1 MLLNCGAREDS
12 WESLVLHG
20 DKSILKE
27 INHEYSLEGL
37 LLKLK
42 LQYFGYLMQR
52 ALEKILMLE
61 KTEGNRRRGQKRMRQ
76 LTASL
81 TQWTWNW
88 INSGRE
94 WRTEEP
100 GVLQSMVSQ
109 RVRHDLVT
117 EQKQQHPC
125 HGIMWSSWQRMNEW
139 MDEMEWGLEEQSG
152 KAHLR

>member
-1 MLLNCGAREDS
+1 MRVPCTARRS
-12 WESLVLHG
+12 NQ
-20 DKSILKE
+20 SILKE

-81 TQWTWNW
+81 TQWT
-88 INSGRE
+88 
-94 WRTEEP
+94 
-100 GVLQSMVSQ
+100 
-109 RVRHDLVT
+109 
-117 EQKQQHPC
+117 
-125 HGIMWSSWQRMNEW
+125 
-139 MDEMEWGLEEQSG
+139 
-152 KAHLR
+152 